1 MPSQNVEIIRSL
13 YEAANRRD
21 YEAYFAGL
29 APEIEFHLSG
39 AFPDLD
45 HVYRGH
51 TGIQEFADQFI
62 EPWEELSV
70 EPDRIIEIDDRVL
83 ALVHFRARGRDGIE
97 VQLPLAHLWTLW
109 KGLAVR
115 MDAYSNQQK
124 ALEAAGLREG
134 TA

>member
-21 YEAYFAGL
+21 YEAYFARL

-70 EPDRIIEIDDRVL
+70 EPDRMIEIDDRVL
-83 ALVHFRARGRDGIE
+83 ALVHFRARGRDRIE

-109 KGLAVR
+109 NGLAVR

>member
-13 YEAANRRD
+13 YEASNRRD
-21 YEAYFAGL
+21 YEAYLADL

-39 AFPDLD
+39 VFPDLD

-51 TGIQEFADQFI
+51 AGIQEFADRFI

-70 EPDRIIEIDDRVL
+70 EPDRMIEVGNRVL
-83 ALVHFRARGRDGIE
+83 VFVHFRARGRDGIE
-97 VQLPLAHLWTLW
+97 VQLPLAHLWTMGN
-109 KGLAVR
+109 GLAVR
-115 MDAYSNQQK
+115 MEAYSDQQK
-124 ALEAAGLREG
+124 AFAAAGLREG

>member
-1 MPSQNVEIIRSL
+1 MPSQNVEIIRGL
-13 YEAANRRD
+13 YEASNRRD
-21 YEAYFAGL
+21 HETYLAGL

-51 TGIQEFADQFI
+51 AGIQEFADQFI

-70 EPDRIIEIDDRVL
+70 EPDRMIEIDDRVL

-97 VQLPLAHLWTLW
+97 VQLPLAHLWTMSN
-109 KGLAVR
+109 GLAVR
-115 MDAYSNQQK
+115 MDAYSDQQK
-124 ALEAAGLREG
+124 ALAAAGLQDG

>member
-1 MPSQNVEIIRSL
+1 MPSQNVEMIRGL

-21 YEAYFAGL
+21 YEAYLAGL

-45 HVYRGH
+45 RVYRGH

-62 EPWEELSV
+62 EPWDELSV
-70 EPDRIIEIDDRVL
+70 EPDRMIEIDDRVL

-97 VQLPLAHLWTLW
+97 VQLPLAHLWTMRN
-109 KGLAVR
+109 GLAVR
-115 MDAYSNQQK
+115 MDAYSDQQK
-124 ALEAAGLREG
+124 ALASAGLRES